1 MSFPLVRGEIGGHA
15 TGLED
20 VVLPRLKAESFQLI
34 RVVSGSGCG
43 LPAFV
48 GGPWVGA
55 GVVLS
60 AFGCGLPAFVGGP
73 LGNIAVFR
81 SENWLLSACF
91 C

>member
-43 LPAFV
+43 LPA
-48 GGPWVGA
+48 
-55 GVVLS
+55 L
-60 AFGCGLPAFVGGP
+60 VGGP
-73 LGNIAVFR
+73 LGNIAVFS